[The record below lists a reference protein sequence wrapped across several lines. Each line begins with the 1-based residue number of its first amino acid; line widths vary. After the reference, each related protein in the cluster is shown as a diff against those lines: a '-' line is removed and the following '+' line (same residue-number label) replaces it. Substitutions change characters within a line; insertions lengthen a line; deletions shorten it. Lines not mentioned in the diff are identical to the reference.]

1 MERKLNFNAFYVPAQ
16 HKVYLCWEKG
26 NGLTDYTV
34 YKGNKE
40 LISTNDENNTIKRP
54 QEFDIDHWTELF
66 RPDTRNW
73 LCFKDENTQHFQSYD
88 YYVIGT
94 GEDNNKA
101 ESMTITVNVQ

>member
-1 MERKLNFNAFYVPAQ
+1 MERKLNFNAFYVPVQ

-34 YKGNKE
+34 YKDGKILVLSN
-40 LISTNDENNTIKRP
+40 ENLFKRP

-73 LCFKDENTQHFQSYD
+73 LCYKDENIQHFQSYD

-94 GEDNNKA
+94 DKGSNKA
-101 ESMTITVNVQ
+101 ESMTITVDVQ